1 MELQDLVK
9 ERSPVKQGTVRKR
22 MGTAPK
28 HTDSSGL
35 RRGPWSNALLPN
47 VLAPGQAQKVSHL
60 LRPVDGDLFTSHEVF
75 RSQQTQQNPAPSRH
89 THFVTCDPLPC
100 LPGLPTG

>member
-1 MELQDLVK
+1 MVELQDLVK

-47 VLAPGQAQKVSHL
+47 VLAPGHGAALGAVSL
-60 LRPVDGDLFTSHEVF
+60 PKEV
-75 RSQQTQQNPAPSRH
+75 SLT
-89 THFVTCDPLPC
+89 
-100 LPGLPTG
+100 PGALV